1 MDFFT
6 DIEREGSAWNT
17 KGKNILLTLS
27 KKDKDAEHWPRI
39 TKEKIKNSLI
49 KVDWDRWVE
58 EDEED
63 EEGSKGMDNFDPS
76 KMNQFEAQSES
87 KSGYQAGDLLEQR
100 NVVSCDYFTVQ
111 ENAKTVVDLIETDE
125 EGRYWLDVSEKKQIS
140 HDTIVLKF
148 KFP

>member
-1 MDFFT
+1 MSSKAALRIAKFIGVTF
-6 DIEREGSAWNT
+6 RNQ
-17 KGKNILLTLS
+17 NVLTLGGCWHY
-27 KKDKDAEHWPRI
+27 KKHLRGQANTNGK
-39 TKEKIKNSLI
+39 
-49 KVDWDRWVE
+49 
-58 EDEED
+58 
-63 EEGSKGMDNFDPS
+63 
-76 KMNQFEAQSES
+76 QFEAQSES